1 MTATISSSS
10 SYRSSR
16 GDSCPVCGRNS
27 DGDCEIFSDGRVFCH
42 RGSTFAPPEWARVKG
57 DHGPGADGKEW
68 AYLGESDRGTAMF
81 KPHRPLDLSRPS
93 TASVIQLRPRQQ
105 APQPAPLPPGPVLL
119 ARLPDGVELPD
130 LDRERA
136 TYSYGQTQ
144 QTRRNRAME
153 GKVKPAVW
161 GPTHPEGCE
170 RVRQKARENGWKEPN
185 CNGWILHR
193 GDEPWPMYQQALVL
207 EAGGWVVELEGERCA
222 ALAMD
227 GGLVATCQPGH
238 DHTGEA
244 ITRRYRALAGAG
256 VAIAYVSDNDVEG
269 QRKAERCAAAAATA
283 GLPFVHLPAAAIWPG
298 IPEKGSIDDAGDPV
312 EAVAAIEAALQRH
325 LQPREAAPAPSPE
338 EEPKPTARSGKRV
351 TLAPDEILA
360 LLPHRIGAPRLNIRT
375 RDVHLP
381 DRILSGDETAR
392 FYLELSNS
400 RERWLKEPTADA
412 VQHLAA
418 RAQFDP
424 ALEELER
431 ITATAEPLPMEEWNR
446 LDLAMFNISDPI
458 AAAFLPRYLIGA
470 VARLYRPG
478 CQLDQ
483 TPVLIGPQGIGK
495 TQTGRVLFGAAFFGD
510 GLTHRFD
517 VDDVTRLQRVWAL
530 ELSEVDGI
538 TRRSDQEALKAFLT
552 RQTDIER
559 RKYGRSPEGI
569 PRRSVFW
576 GTSNGAPLRDL
587 SGSRRFVCIPLPA
600 APLPLDAIAAMRPP
614 LWARAVEQYRAGVPW
629 FSPPEEAAAITQRNA
644 DHQQVDPWAEELA
657 EYLERKKAA
666 APIKTGELLTFLEV
680 PKDRRTPV
688 TATRLRQV
696 MEALGWEQRRPQVNG
711 RRVLGFYPKP

>member
-1 MTATISSSS
+1 MGMTATIGNDSWIPSSK
-10 SYRSSR
+10 RHP
-16 GDSCPVCGRNS
+16 CPVCNRTK
-27 DGDCEIFSDGRVFCH
+27 DGDCRINRDGERVICHHPRDLQPGEVENGWAFTGNTRDGRAGHF
-42 RGSTFAPPEWARVKG
+42 RL
-57 DHGPGADGKEW
+57 D
-68 AYLGESDRGTAMF
+68 
-81 KPHRPLDLSRPS
+81 RPLDPSRPS
-93 TASVIQLRPRQQ
+93 TASVIQLRPRQR
-105 APQPAPLPPGPVLL
+105 APQPAPLPPGPVRL
-119 ARLPDGVELPD
+119 ARLADGVEIPD
-130 LDRERA
+130 LNRERA
-136 TYSYGQTQ
+136 TYHYGQTQ
-144 QTRRNRAME
+144 QTRRNRALP
-153 GKVKPAVW
+153 GKVKPWHLNGRQWVCSA
-161 GPTHPEGCE
+161 GP
-170 RVRQKARENGWKEPN
+170 
-185 CNGWILHR
+185 
-193 GDEPWPMYQQALVL
+193 DPWPMYQQALVL
-207 EAGGWVVELEGERCA
+207 EAGGWILELEGERCA
-222 ALAMD
+222 ALAMA

-238 DHTGEA
+238 NFVADA
-244 ITRRYRALAGAG
+244 ITSRYRDLVAAG
-256 VAIAYVSDNDVEG
+256 VAGVVYVSDNDPIPSGGGKPEG
-269 QRKAERCAAAAATA
+269 LRKAETCAAAAAAA
-283 GLPFVHLPAAAIWPG
+283 GLPFVHLPAAAVWPG

-325 LQPREAAPAPSPE
+325 LQPPEAAHAPSPG
-338 EEPKPTARSGKRV
+338 EEPKPTASSGKRV